1 MAPRDDDP
9 GAPAEAVVSHR
20 AWTTRFGRDPDLV
33 GRTVRL
39 GPQVFTVVGV
49 SANPLAGPAHDP
61 DFWVPVSA
69 IEQLLPPARVDI
81 LLGLSGGLL
90 HAVGRLGASTSLGDA
105 TALAAV
111 ARDRLIADVP
121 TMGMG
126 TEDWWYVA
134 RPVNHVRLGPQSCSN
149 MVLLLLTRGAEQA
162 HELAVRRALGA
173 SRRDLV
179 RPLAAELLV
188 LVGAGGLA
196 ALLVLRW
203 VGPVLSAL
211 PQLAPLGEAAGA
223 GAGAALW
230 TLAVAGA
237 TWAAVCLGLLLV
249 TSIRPPALA
258 GASGPRVTG
267 RGGRQR
273 ALVAAQVSVSAVLVV
288 AAGLLLR
295 SAHGVAS
302 IPRGF
307 VPE

>member
-1 MAPRDDDP
+1 M
-9 GAPAEAVVSHR
+9 
-20 AWTTRFGRDPDLV
+20 
-33 GRTVRL
+33 
-39 GPQVFTVVGV
+39 
-49 SANPLAGPAHDP
+49 
-61 DFWVPVSA
+61 
-69 IEQLLPPARVDI
+69 
-81 LLGLSGGLL
+81 
-90 HAVGRLGASTSLGDA
+90 
-105 TALAAV
+105 
-111 ARDRLIADVP
+111 
-121 TMGMG
+121 
-126 TEDWWYVA
+126 
-134 RPVNHVRLGPQSCSN
+134 
-149 MVLLLLTRGAEQA
+149 
-162 HELAVRRALGA
+162 RRALGA

-179 RPLAAELLV
+179 HPLAAELLV

-273 ALVAAQVSVSAVLVV
+273 ALVAAQVSVSAVLMV

-307 VPE
+307 VPEGVVVAQLHTAGSSDAEGHVFYRRLLDALHAGGPVTSAALAWHTPFSEFTLNVSVEIPGTALLVLGYRHHSCADTR